1 MAKKEKL
8 KTPEWIIQGY
18 DSPEEYNKAKGIAS
32 EKKERSSAYPK
43 AQNSGVKTFK
53 IRICPKCEDKEVGV
67 VVGEETKGK
76 WKCKKCGWIGANIN
90 EKELTEDEFMKYL
103 DEKGEEVS

>member
-1 MAKKEKL
+1 MAKKKEKL

-18 DSPEEYNKAKGIAS
+18 DSLEEYNKAKGIKS
-32 EKKERSSAYPK
+32 KKKEPK

-53 IRICPKCEDKEVGV
+53 IRRCPKCGDKDVEVV
-67 VVGEETKGK
+67 IGEEKKGK

-103 DEKGEEVS
+103 DEKGEEVA